1 MSKYTDFFNLFKWDT
16 VSDSEEEF
24 DIDKALNENWD
35 KIDTKTKQ
43 HITEINQKISSLISA
58 NTTNETNI
66 AKNTQ
71 EIEKKMNITDTYNKQ
86 NIDDKLNDKVDKV
99 SGKQLSTND
108 YTNIEKEKLA
118 GLENYILP
126 IATSE
131 ILGGIKVG
139 AGLEIVDGVLNV
151 IVNIGTVDSELS
163 GTSTNAVQNKVVKQ
177 ALDNIVEN
185 SLTSTATDKALSAA
199 KGKEL
204 NELINKSNVLWQ
216 GVTLMKEGQSV
227 TLSENISAQKNG
239 IALVWSVW
247 NGSSAED
254 WGWQFNFVPKKF
266 VELMSGKGSDFMIMG
281 DEFNKCAVKFL
292 YINNN
297 KVTGHTSN
305 SNTGTKNGITYNNN
319 NYVLRYVLGV

>member
-1 MSKYTDFFNLFKWDT
+1 MKKK
-16 VSDSEEEF
+16 VSDLQEAVEITINDILMIVQDEE
-24 DIDKALNENWD
+24 
-35 KIDTKTKQ
+35 
-43 HITEINQKISSLISA
+43 S
-58 NTTNETNI
+58 
-66 AKNTQ
+66 
-71 EIEKKMNITDTYNKQ
+71 KK
-86 NIDDKLNDKVDKV
+86 
-99 SGKQLSTND
+99 
-108 YTNIEKEKLA
+108 
-118 GLENYILP
+118 
-126 IATSE
+126 
-131 ILGGIKVG
+131 
-139 AGLEIVDGVLNV
+139 VLV
-151 IVNIGTVDSELS
+151 E
-163 GTSTNAVQNKVVKQ
+163 KVVELLQ
-177 ALDNIVEN
+177 NTIVEN

-204 NELINKSNVLWQ
+204 NELINKTNVLWQ
-216 GVTLMKEGQSV
+216 GVNLMKEGQSV
-227 TLSENISAQKNG
+227 TLSKNISAQKSG
-239 IALVWSVW
+239 IVLVWSVW

>member
-43 HITEINQKISSLISA
+43 HITEINQKISSLISD
-58 NTTNETNI
+58 NTSNKTNI

-71 EIEKKMNITDTYNKQ
+71 EIEKKMNITDAYNKQ
-86 NIDDKLNDKVDKV
+86 NIDDKLKDKVDKV

-108 YTNIEKEKLA
+108 YTNVEKEKLE
-118 GLENYILP
+118 GLENYTLP
-126 IATSE
+126 VATSE

-204 NELINKSNVLWQ
+204 NEFINKSNVLWQ
-216 GVTLMKEGQSV
+216 GVNLMKEGQIAN
-227 TLSENISAQKNG
+227 LNENISAQKNG
-239 IALVWSVW
+239 IVLVWSVW

-266 VELMSGKGSDFMIMG
+266 VELMPSKGSDFMIIG

-292 YINNN
+292 YITDN
-297 KVTGHTSN
+297 KITGHSSN

>member
-1 MSKYTDFFNLFKWDT
+1 MKNLIT
-16 VSDSEEEF
+16 QVLIENNI
-24 DIDKALNENWD
+24 ID
-35 KIDTKTKQ
+35 
-43 HITEINQKISSLISA
+43 
-58 NTTNETNI
+58 
-66 AKNTQ
+66 
-71 EIEKKMNITDTYNKQ
+71 
-86 NIDDKLNDKVDKV
+86 
-99 SGKQLSTND
+99 
-108 YTNIEKEKLA
+108 
-118 GLENYILP
+118 
-126 IATSE
+126 
-131 ILGGIKVG
+131 
-139 AGLEIVDGVLNV
+139 
-151 IVNIGTVDSELS
+151 
-163 GTSTNAVQNKVVKQ
+163 
-177 ALDNIVEN
+177 